1 MRFHITRTD
10 ADNNSNDSNDS
21 NDNGA
26 QRDQN
31 GAIVGGVFGGV
42 NHGIKGGVF
51 YGNVTV
57 SGSDDDEK

>member
-10 ADNNSNDSNDS
+10 ADNNS

-57 SGSDDDEK
+57 SGSDDDDEK